1 MAAIVVTFN
10 GSEIQTLMR
19 GPSGAV
25 MIDLHRRANNILN
38 AARIGCPVDQGALRG
53 SLHSEPVTIDG
64 NPGYRIG
71 SPLEYAVYVH
81 EGTGIYGKGA
91 PITPKSKPMLAWPA
105 KNQSGEGNR
114 RYEGGE
120 TAGYIFA
127 KQVAGMPGRPFLL
140 NALQAGA

>member
-1 MAAIVVTFN
+1 MAIVVSFN
-10 GSEIQTLMR
+10 GSEIQTLLR
-19 GPSGAV
+19 SPSGGV
-25 MIDLHRRANNILN
+25 MLDLQRRANNILN
-38 AARIGCPVDQGALRG
+38 AARIACPVDQGALRG

-71 SPLEYAVYVH
+71 SPLEYAIYVH
-81 EGTGIYGKGA
+81 EGTGVYGKGA
-91 PITPKSKPMLAWPA
+91 PITPKSKTILRWPA

-127 KQVAGMPGRPFLL
+127 RSVQGMPGRPFLKD
-140 NALQAGA
+140 ALQAGA